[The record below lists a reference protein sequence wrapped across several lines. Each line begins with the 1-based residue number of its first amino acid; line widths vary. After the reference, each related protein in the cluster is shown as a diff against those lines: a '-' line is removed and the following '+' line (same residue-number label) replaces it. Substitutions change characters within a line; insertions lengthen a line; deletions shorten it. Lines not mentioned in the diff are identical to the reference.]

1 MGFNQAPQKKQMS
14 QPYSKPQAPPNPYL
28 RSNQQASTEPGP
40 IQSPDGQS
48 ALQMPEPKKGGQSQ
62 PGSIPVVQRN
72 VSNAA
77 LQGGAPSGGQEAPV
91 GGVSG
96 FTPDMGDR
104 RAAAMTPPSRNP
116 NAADYNRT
124 LTEPEYQGVMDRERA
139 WSPNA
144 GSTYSGPTL
153 GQAMDQYGGGSA
165 NFTLPNGGGEQVSP
179 LDYLKRSPYSHQGR
193 FARLPGTEME
203 KWKNGTYKG

>member
-1 MGFNQAPQKKQMS
+1 MGFNQAPQQKQAPQGS
-14 QPYSKPQAPPNPYL
+14 WAPQQRKQTTPPRIAQNPYSPPSESGPGEQLQNVGRKGTGQPSPVSAPVL
-28 RSNQQASTEPGP
+28 QRS
-40 IQSPDGQS
+40 
-48 ALQMPEPKKGGQSQ
+48 
-62 PGSIPVVQRN
+62 
-72 VSNAA
+72 VSNAT
-77 LQGGAPSGGQEAPV
+77 LQGGAPSGGEDTGQ

-96 FTPDMGDR
+96 FTPDMGNR

-153 GQAMDQYGGGSA
+153 GQAMDQYGGGGA
-165 NFTLPNGGGEQVSP
+165 NFTLPNGSGEQVSP
-179 LDYLKRSPYSHQGR
+179 LDYLKRNPYSHQGR
-193 FARLPGTEME
+193 FARLPGAEME

>member
-1 MGFNQAPQKKQMS
+1 MGFNQAPQQKQRPSMGPKTA
-14 QPYSKPQAPPNPYL
+14 QNPYT
-28 RSNQQASTEPGP
+28 RSSQQPLAEPGSA
-40 IQSPDGQS
+40 QSPGQ
-48 ALQMPEPKKGGQSQ
+48 AQLQMPEPKKGGQYQ
-62 PGSIPVVQRN
+62 GSDPVLQRS
-72 VSNAA
+72 VSNAT
-77 LQGGAPSGGQEAPV
+77 LQGGAPSGGQEAPA
-91 GGVSG
+91 GGMAG

-104 RAAAMTPPSRNP
+104 RMAATAPPSRNP

-153 GQAMDQYGGGSA
+153 GQAMDQYGGGGA

-179 LDYLKRSPYSHQGR
+179 LDYLKRNPYSHQGR
-193 FARLPGTEME
+193 FARLPGAEME